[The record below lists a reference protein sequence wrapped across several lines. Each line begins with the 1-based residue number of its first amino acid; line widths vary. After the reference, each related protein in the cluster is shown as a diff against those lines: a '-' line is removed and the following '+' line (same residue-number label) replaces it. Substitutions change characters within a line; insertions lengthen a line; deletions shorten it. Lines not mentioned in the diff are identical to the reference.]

1 MREGWEESCEGVVCC
16 YARGVEVCDLRE
28 EMLVCGGVVEAG
40 WGKGR
45 HVNVGEWMN
54 GMLMCMGIGVEGK
67 SRSSVRV
74 GLYWWVV
81 DVVLHLYICIC
92 ICIYVVLVLLNNSF
106 AFDDED

>member
-92 ICIYVVLVLLNNSF
+92 IYVVLVLLNNSF
-106 AFDDED
+106 AFDEED